1 MIRLR
6 LSRRFLRIVAWT
18 ATVWAAL
25 ALCYL
30 LGARLTPR
38 DGAGRPLLLSPSVY
52 AAERYRQMVLRWM
65 REMERVDRDL
75 TTLLSID
82 GGSDPVRLYG
92 LIQEVEGLIDQAIA
106 IYREAVFAT
115 SPPALTGLAEQ
126 VRAAAAAHHQA
137 VLATAQWVGAPEP
150 ENRRAALEVLRRA
163 RGLRVTVGRSVWLNG
178 P

>member
-6 LSRRFLRIVAWT
+6 LSRRFLRVVAWT

-52 AAERYRQMVLRWM
+52 AAEKYRQMVLRWM

-75 TTLLSID
+75 TALLSVD
-82 GGSDPVRLYG
+82 GGADPVRLYG
-92 LIQEVEGLIDQAIA
+92 LVHEVEGLIDRAIA
-106 IYREAVFAT
+106 IHREAAFST
-115 SPPALTGLAEQ
+115 PPPALTGFAEQ
-126 VRAAAAAHHQA
+126 IRAAAEAHHQA
-137 VLATAQWVGAPEP
+137 VLAAAQWVGAPEP

-163 RGLRVTVGRSVWLNG
+163 RGLRVTVERSVWLNG